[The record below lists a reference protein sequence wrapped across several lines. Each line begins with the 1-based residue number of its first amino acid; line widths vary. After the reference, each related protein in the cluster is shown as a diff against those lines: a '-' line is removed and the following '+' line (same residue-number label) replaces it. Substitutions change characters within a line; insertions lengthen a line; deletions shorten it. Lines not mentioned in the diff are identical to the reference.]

1 MKKKKNSNKL
11 FFAIISVFVLI
22 LIAFV
27 SFRLFDWF
35 NNKETISLYDDKLKE
50 VGYEKKSNTYYYGD
64 TIRLAINQYPTHR
77 SIELRDRLDNFDW
90 NKNLDVY
97 LRTVKVF
104 IDFDYELISKGIEYV
119 INNSLITES
128 VASIDFNFS
137 SYAISIYFFPKD
149 NLSINITFNKYT
161 TTDYKHYYASGIA
174 DKSFAFDKLVLK
186 KIFNK
191 DIPVEILSRM
201 SENTLKDFEKNSI
214 HNSFNIDDVEANI
227 SSYDKASLYISY
239 SKYDYIDYR
248 NIDFELTYDIKNFHD
263 DIIKDLELMDRLFKT
278 NSVQYKDKIIDL
290 IENPNTDYHVSE
302 KSNYSEKYY
311 YGHFTIDS
319 NFQVNI
325 RLYEN
330 RVEIRYEF
338 KEY

>member
-1 MKKKKNSNKL
+1 MKKRKDSNKL
-11 FFAIISVFVLI
+11 FFSIIVIFVLI
-22 LIAFV
+22 MIAFV
-27 SFRLFDWF
+27 SFRIYEWT

-50 VGYEKKSNTYYYGD
+50 IGFEKKSNTYYYGD
-64 TIRLAINQYPTHR
+64 SLKLAINQYSTYR

-119 INNSLITES
+119 VKNSLITES
-128 VASIDFNFS
+128 ITSIDFNFS
-137 SYAISIYFFPKD
+137 SYSLSIYFYPKD
-149 NLSINITFNKYT
+149 NIYINITFNKYT

-174 DKSFAFDKLVLK
+174 DKSFEFDRLVLK

-191 DIPVEILSRM
+191 DIPVDILNRM
-201 SENTLKDFEKNSI
+201 GENALQDFEKSNI
-214 HNSFNIDDVEANI
+214 HNSFSIDDVEVDV
-227 SSYDKASLYISY
+227 SSYDKSSLYISY
-239 SKYDYIDYR
+239 SKYNYIDYHKL
-248 NIDFELTYDIKNFHD
+248 DLEVTYDIKNFHD
-263 DIIKDLELMDRLFKT
+263 DVLKDLELMDRLFKT

-290 IENPNTDYHVSE
+290 IENPNTEYHVSE
-302 KSNYSEKYY
+302 KSNYTEKYY
-311 YGHFTIDS
+311 YGYFTIDN
-319 NFQVNI
+319 NFEVNI

-330 RVEIRYEF
+330 KVEIRYEF